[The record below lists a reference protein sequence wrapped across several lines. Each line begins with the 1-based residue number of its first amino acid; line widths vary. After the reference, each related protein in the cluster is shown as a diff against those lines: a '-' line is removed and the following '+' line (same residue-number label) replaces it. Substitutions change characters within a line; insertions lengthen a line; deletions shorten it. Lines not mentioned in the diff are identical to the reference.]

1 MRAARGSLLTTV
13 ALVGSLGLLSACGGD
28 GAEAYCEQLEQVSG
42 PFGELRE
49 GDVSQIDQV
58 MDDMTEIEDTA
69 PEEIV
74 GQWQTFAGTIR
85 QLQAAVEE
93 QGLTI
98 AELLQIA
105 QQAQVSPE
113 DQERLQ
119 AVDGALAD
127 LDLDELGGA
136 SQAIADHAETECELT
151 VGEGSSE

>member
-1 MRAARGSLLTTV
+1 MRARGSLLTTV
-13 ALVGSLGLLSACGGD
+13 AIVGSLGLLSACGGD
-28 GAEAYCEQLEQVSG
+28 GTEAYCEQLEQVSG

-49 GDVSQIDQV
+49 GDFSQIDQV
-58 MDDMTEIEDTA
+58 MDDMTELEDTA
-69 PEEIV
+69 PEEVV

-105 QQAQVSPE
+105 QQAQISPE

-127 LDLDELGGA
+127 LDLDELDNA

-151 VGEGSSE
+151 LGGQQ

>member
-13 ALVGSLGLLSACGGD
+13 ALVGSLGLLSAFGGD

-105 QQAQVSPE
+105 QPVSYTHL
-113 DQERLQ
+113 R
-119 AVDGALAD
+119 A
-127 LDLDELGGA
+127 
-136 SQAIADHAETECELT
+136 HET
-151 VGEGSSE
+151 